1 MKTFVLMGDSITD
14 GCRDRNIGH
23 QNYFGLGAG
32 MGYANYIM
40 SEIDYKYPKKFN
52 VVNKG
57 IGGNRIVDLY
67 SRIKQDCINLNPD
80 FLTILIGVNDV
91 WHEYE
96 YKCGVDIDKYYKI
109 YSMYIE
115 EIKEA
120 CPNIKIYIIEPFAL
134 KGPVPDKFEGF
145 LETVKEYAKK
155 AKEVAEKYDLT
166 FIEMQNKFD
175 ALCEKCESTYWLTDG
190 VHPTL
195 GGYRMMA
202 NEIMKVIEKDLK

>member
-40 SEIDYKYPKKFN
+40 SEIDYKYPKKYN

-109 YSMYIE
+109 YSMYEYSIPA
-115 EIKEA
+115 IA
-120 CPNIKIYIIEPFAL
+120 RSISGSMSRFFSASSHWPFL
-134 KGPVPDKFEGF
+134 GF
-145 LETVKEYAKK
+145 V
-155 AKEVAEKYDLT
+155 
-166 FIEMQNKFD
+166 
-175 ALCEKCESTYWLTDG
+175 
-190 VHPTL
+190 
-195 GGYRMMA
+195 
-202 NEIMKVIEKDLK
+202 